1 MVPRVL
7 TVVVPA
13 AALTAVAWWSGGY
26 FPQSWGALLLAVAIG
41 IAAVAILADRVELGR
56 WSAALVGAL
65 FLLVVW
71 QVVTTAWAVAPDA
84 PTLEA
89 ERTLVYAA
97 AVFLALLAVGRGRA
111 PALVLSVLVGG
122 GAVTIGALCA
132 HAFGAGTP
140 DDRLELPVGYPN
152 ASGIVAAATLVLGLG
167 LATGSPAAVRA
178 LAGGLAPSAAVAL
191 ALSLSRGS
199 ILAATLGI
207 VVLCLVGTGLR
218 DLATIAVTVVPAA
231 VAVVVAS
238 VAGDLQDPGVA
249 PREALALGAVAALS
263 AVGAWAAAAR
273 RPAPAE
279 SGPGG
284 HTRGRSLLVGACVLA
299 GCALVAVAVYQV
311 RESRSAPSALAGA
324 PDRLLS
330 TSTSSRGDYW
340 DVAAHMVERHP
351 LGGEGAGGFTRV
363 WLRDRPALLF
373 VRDAHNLYLETLA
386 ELGPLGLALLL
397 AALCTPLVGVLRVV
411 STTAGRAALAA
422 YVALV
427 PHAALDWDWELPA
440 VTACTLLLGVAL
452 VRLGAE
458 EPMRLLGRAGR
469 AALLVT
475 AIVLGASAVAVQAG
489 NRATTDANDLLDRGD
504 AGGALDAA
512 VRARTFRPWASEP
525 WELIGE
531 AELALG
537 RAQAAQADLSHAL
550 RDDPRSWSAWLSLGV
565 ASTGRERA
573 VALDRARSL
582 NPLALELGALGP
594 AANP

>member
-41 IAAVAILADRVELGR
+41 IAAVAILADHVELGR
-56 WSAALVGAL
+56 SSAALVGAL
-65 FLLVVW
+65 VLLVAW

-89 ERTLVYAA
+89 ERTLVYAS

-111 PALVLSVLVGG
+111 SALVLSVLVGG
-122 GAVTIGALCA
+122 GAVTIGGLCA
-132 HAFGAGTP
+132 HALGAGTP

-152 ASGIVAAATLVLGLG
+152 ASGIVAAATLVLGLA

-178 LAGGLAPSAAVAL
+178 VAGGLAPSAAVAL

-199 ILAATLGI
+199 ILAATLGV

-218 DLATIAVTVVPAA
+218 DLATIALTVVPAIL
-231 VAVVVAS
+231 AVVVAS
-238 VAGDLQDPGVA
+238 LAGDLQDAGAA
-249 PREALALGAVAALS
+249 PREALTLAAVAALS
-263 AVGAWAAAAR
+263 AAGAWVAASR
-273 RPAPAE
+273 RPAPA
-279 SGPGG
+279 GRTPGART
-284 HTRGRSLLVGACVLA
+284 HPLLVGVCVLA
-299 GCALVAVAVYQV
+299 ACALVGVAVYQV

-340 DVAAHMVERHP
+340 AVAAHMVEAHP

-397 AALCTPLVGVLRVV
+397 AALCTPLAGVRRVV
-411 STTAGRAALAA
+411 STAAGRAALAA
-422 YVALV
+422 YAALV
-427 PHAALDWDWELPA
+427 AHAALDWDWELPA
-440 VTACTLLLGVAL
+440 VAACTLLLGVAL
-452 VRLGAE
+452 VRLGAD
-458 EPMRLLGRAGR
+458 EPVRQLARAGR
-469 AALLVT
+469 VALLVT
-475 AIVLGASAVAVQAG
+475 ALVLGAAAVAVQAG
-489 NRATTDANDLLDRGD
+489 NRATADANDLLDRGD

-512 VRARTFRPWASEP
+512 VRARTFRPWAAEP

-537 RAQAAQADLSHAL
+537 RGEAAQADLRHAL

-582 NPLALELGALGP
+582 NPLAPELGVLGP
-594 AANP
+594 ATNP